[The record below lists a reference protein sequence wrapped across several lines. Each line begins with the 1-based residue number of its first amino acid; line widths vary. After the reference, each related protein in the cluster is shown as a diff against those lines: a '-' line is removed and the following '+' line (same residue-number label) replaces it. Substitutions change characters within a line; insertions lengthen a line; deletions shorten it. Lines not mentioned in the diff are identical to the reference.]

1 MIEYEIYSFE
11 TGSVVGKIELSDEV
25 FGREPSLA
33 CIKRV
38 VDWQRAKARSG
49 THKTRTVSEVSG
61 TGKKP
66 RPQKGSGRARQ
77 GTLRAVHMRGG
88 GTVHGPLVRSHETSL
103 PKKIR
108 QLGLKSAI
116 SLKIKSGSLV
126 ITDNLSMGSIST
138 KKCIDVLS
146 NLVKSGSGGKILTCA
161 HEQDRNFLLS
171 VRNVPRF
178 SYVPQVGINV
188 YDIVKSDTLVM
199 SVDAVQQL
207 EQRLSQ

>member
-1 MIEYEIYSFE
+1 MIEYEIFSFE
-11 TGSVVGKIELSDEV
+11 TGSVVGKIDLSEKV
-25 FGREPSLA
+25 FAVEPSLA

-61 TGKKP
+61 TGRKP

-116 SLKIKSGSLV
+116 SLKIKSGALI
-126 ITDNLSMGSIST
+126 ITDNLFMNLIST
-138 KKCIDVLS
+138 KKCISILS
-146 NLVKSGSGGKILTCA
+146 NLVSARPKDKILTCA

-199 SVDAVQQL
+199 SVDAVRQL
-207 EQRLSQ
+207 EERLS